1 MDVTFLSDN
10 PGDKIIIRGININKV
25 GKFDKIIIFQSEDTE
40 IRLISEETG
49 RLLSISLLPEGL
61 HVLSSTIAGDD
72 VKIHDIS
79 AEKIY

>member
-61 HVLSSTIAGDD
+61 HVLSSTIAVDD